1 MLPVEITVG
10 FESGPL
16 YQPMT
21 GVANYTFNMVRAS
34 LEADSALRFIGFG
47 DLASQRIDLAAL
59 NEIFTH
65 KNQADQ
71 KSVRDRGFSSS
82 RLAVH
87 AVHKLKKI
95 NVARVM
101 YREVRRRNFLWN
113 TSRQKLDL
121 FHAYNFRPPA
131 DPGVPILPVIYDL
144 STFRHPNFHPL
155 ERVKWLGGL
164 VDTLASSPLVQ
175 TISEFSKREIVD
187 VFAYPSEKILVA
199 PPAAAPLF
207 VPLGEDITQ
216 RDLDVY
222 ALHYADYILAV
233 GTLEPRK
240 NLRTLVA
247 AYAQLTV
254 AQRALCPLVVVGNAG
269 WGELKL
275 PPLAETMVANGSLR
289 FLSGISDRSLRSLY
303 EGARLLA
310 MPSIYEGFGM
320 PVVEALACGT
330 PVAHSAGTAMDEI
343 SGDFGERI
351 SALDEDGWAAALQ
364 SAMEGHG
371 HADPGLRIQ
380 RTDRARQFD
389 WAKSAEIVAG
399 AYRNIAN

>member
-1 MLPVEITVG
+1 MSPEEITIG

-16 YQPMT
+16 YRPMT

-34 LEADSALRFIGFG
+34 LEVDSALRFVGFG
-47 DLASQRIDLAAL
+47 DFGSQRLDLAAL
-59 NEIFTH
+59 DKLVTH
-65 KNQADQ
+65 KNQADP
-71 KSVRDRGFSSS
+71 KSVRKRGSISS

-87 AVHKLKKI
+87 AIRKLKKI
-95 NVARVM
+95 ELARAMNRAV
-101 YREVRRRNFLWN
+101 REKHFLWS
-113 TSRQKLDL
+113 TRRQRLDL
-121 FHAYNFRPPA
+121 FHAYNFRPSA

-144 STFRHPNFHPL
+144 STFRHPQFHPI
-155 ERVKWLGGL
+155 ERVRWLDGV
-164 VDTLASSPLVQ
+164 VDILASSPFVH

-187 VFAYPSEKILVA
+187 VFDYPSEKIFVA

-207 VPLGEDITQ
+207 EPLGKDVTQ
-216 RDLDVY
+216 RDLDTY
-222 ALHYADYILAV
+222 DLHHADYILAV

-254 AQRALCPLVVVGNAG
+254 AQRARCPLVVVGNAG

-275 PPLAETMVANGSLR
+275 PPLAKTMVANGSLR
-289 FLSGISDRSLRSLY
+289 FLHGISDRSLRSLY

-330 PVAHSAGTAMDEI
+330 PVAHSADTAMDEI
-343 SGDFGERI
+343 SGDFGVANFCTRRRRVGGCL
-351 SALDEDGWAAALQ
+351 AK
-364 SAMEGHG
+364 GHRG
-371 HADPGLRIQ
+371 R
-380 RTDRARQFD
+380 RARRSRF
-389 WAKSAEIVAG
+389 AG
-399 AYRNIAN
+399 SEN